1 MTNVTDVTDIVT
13 TRQLIIEQTQLKQSP
28 KFTEDTWLLL
38 GTMGCHLCDEAEGM
52 LRLFCGVTPVDVQK
66 VDIADL
72 DNTLMM
78 QFATLIPVILTK
90 DHQLS
95 YPFSIVDLQTLV

>member
-1 MTNVTDVTDIVT
+1 MTDITT
-13 TRQLIIEQTQLKQSP
+13 TRQLIMQQAHLKLDFD
-28 KFTEDTWLLL
+28 KAEKTWFLL
-38 GTMGCHLCDEAEGM
+38 GTMGCHLCDEVEEM

-72 DNTLMM
+72 DNSLMM